1 MPLGQP
7 GGGLIAAAALAA
19 VANGGRRRGG
29 GRGQPGA
36 AVAGRGYR
44 GGYRGGRGPN
54 HGMGV
59 TGWGQNLNQHQN
71 QNQNLPE
78 RPVFR
83 QVLDYL
89 AERDKQMLDFF
100 NQHLK

>member
-1 MPLGQP
+1 
-7 GGGLIAAAALAA
+7 
-19 VANGGRRRGG
+19 
-29 GRGQPGA
+29 
-36 AVAGRGYR
+36 
-44 GGYRGGRGPN
+44 
-54 HGMGV
+54 MGV
-59 TGWGQNLNQHQN
+59 NGWGQNLNQHQN

-78 RPVFR
+78 RPVFS